1 MRAFIRLIEPIQE
14 RMVNSMESN
23 KKPVIGPEE
32 RLQTVISELDTTVD
46 DFLEKGK
53 FALMELIEVAAVH
66 ADDTPDIRTRNLNRA
81 NTLADITHDYLT
93 QAQSVITSIVLQES
107 KAWAERS
114 DPELAECG
122 QKIMRN
128 IQQIKNPALLEKIQ
142 TFVKCRME
150 NEGGKADE

>member
-1 MRAFIRLIEPIQE
+1 
-14 RMVNSMESN
+14 MESN
-23 KKPVIGPEE
+23 KKPVTGPDE

-53 FALMELIEVAAVH
+53 FALMELMEVAAVH
-66 ADDTPDIRTRNLNRA
+66 ADDTPNIRTRNLNRA

-93 QAQSVITSIVLQES
+93 QAQSVITSIVLRES
-107 KAWAERS
+107 KAWTERS
-114 DPELAECG
+114 DPELAECR
-122 QKIMRN
+122 QEIMRN

-142 TFVKCRME
+142 MFVKCRME

>member
-1 MRAFIRLIEPIQE
+1 
-14 RMVNSMESN
+14 MESN
-23 KKPVIGPEE
+23 KKPVTGPEE

-53 FALMELIEVAAVH
+53 FALMELMEAAAVH

-93 QAQSVITSIVLQES
+93 QAQSVITCIVLRES
-107 KAWAERS
+107 KAWTERS
-114 DPELAECG
+114 DPELAECR
-122 QKIMRN
+122 QEVMRN